1 MKGFFVAFQ
10 PLKYSLMRTL
20 LFILV
25 NIFINWNLHSQ
36 CIEKCFGKKKFV
48 KDANPIAVTK
58 LAESG
63 FDVSQFQ
70 TPLAFDVDNDGITEI
85 ITSSF
90 TLGLSYSDIA
100 KNIQILDA
108 KSLKIKYTIA
118 TAYYCAGGV
127 LSVVVLDIN
136 KDCVPEF
143 IVAAI
148 DENINPPQFFG
159 KLICYDIAGNIV
171 WISDK
176 EYGTALNNFKFGG
189 ALGVA
194 DFNKDE
200 IPEVYIY
207 NEIFNAQT
215 GIKLCSGGNNG
226 LGQGNGFGGRMANSL
241 AINADDNPS
250 DLELVAGY
258 TVYKIDIQNTQGENG
273 NTMTPNNLFINGN
286 NIDGLTAF
294 ADLNNDGNSEIII
307 SSNASQSN
315 AGLYVYTFRNGDYTL
330 LSGPKEFYPNELW
343 DTGMPMMIKL
353 AMNEEMRCILS
364 GDNKLIGMAA
374 LDASINLDIEIP
386 VFDGSNKLG
395 VTSFD
400 LDGDGTKEI
409 IYRDEEKIK
418 IFQYAGKN
426 LKLISSYSCTS
437 LTLAEMPIIISLE
450 KNGEARICVTCAEK
464 FLDHYGRLT
473 IFGPPPGQ
481 RWAPA
486 RNIWHQYAYNPL
498 FINDDGTVPQYM
510 HNPATYKSGKYNN
523 FMVQES
529 LIDEDGNYP
538 VAAASLT
545 GTAACIDYDIATQ
558 QYTVN
563 FSVHNRVDA
572 SASALSG
579 LAVSFYNGN
588 PAAGGTL
595 IGVYRTAT
603 DLAAGN
609 TLSGLTYTFVANNL
623 TSLYMIVNTDQYP
636 IMVSDTA
643 SYGIDEC
650 DYTDNV
656 FILPAPQFTQTKQE
670 ICQGDSYDFF
680 GQALTTSGTYI
691 HEIADMN
698 ACDSVIVAL
707 ELVVSTTKSVSLTTT
722 ACDTYTWN
730 GQTYTTDGSYTH
742 DTQSVNGC
750 DSITTLNLSVYRSD
764 QLNLTQQSCESYT
777 WNGQTYNQSGIYTYR
792 TQNIH
797 GCDSIVTLDLTVF
810 PSIDISMTH
819 AACDTFIWNGQS
831 YTESGIYTFQAQTQH
846 GCDSTVTLDLTISD
860 VLHTELPVTACD
872 SYTWN
877 GQTYDTDGDYTFTG
891 ISTSGCDSIATLHLS
906 VLSSTFSN
914 ESQTACASFTW
925 NNQTYDQSGTY
936 LFQTKNAQGCDSTA
950 TLYLTVHQ
958 PTTSEQWVTACDSYY
973 WDNDPFVHNTS
984 GTYTQT
990 IRNKNGCDSL
1000 MTLHL
1005 LISKSTSDT
1014 LDVSACEVYYVNGS
1028 IPIFNDVKFILEAK
1042 NSYGCDSNTVYN
1054 ITIHQPKASTNTEN
1068 VCDSLTFFGNTL
1080 DSTGIYTH
1088 ILSDQFGCDS
1098 TITLQLNVLSST
1110 FTDRIAT
1117 CDSYTWPQTGLTY
1130 DTSGIFSQRFT
1141 NAVGCDSTYTL
1152 DLRILPSYQIED
1164 TIAECGAYLWPIDG
1178 SNYDHTGRYSKRF
1191 ITRDG
1196 CDSTYTLVLDIRPQ
1210 HLFVDTVTT
1219 NQDYLWDVNNTT
1231 YTQSG
1236 IYTQKFLTSFDCDSV
1251 HILDLRI
1258 NKSTDIFFPNIIS
1271 PDGINGFFTGY
1282 SQNTAMTIASLS
1294 VYDRWGNLL
1303 FHKENFPTNE
1313 PILGWNGKFQ
1323 GRDVVPGVFTWLAV
1337 IRLPDGYT
1345 STLSGDVTVVR

>member
-1 MKGFFVAFQ
+1 
-10 PLKYSLMRTL
+10 MRFLLL
-20 LFILV
+20 LFV
-25 NIFINWNLHSQ
+25 KMAFIWNLHSQ
-36 CIEKCFGKKKFV
+36 CVEKCYGKIQYNQT
-48 KDANPIAVTK
+48 KDILSAKIDYQSN
-58 LAESG
+58 
-63 FDVSQFQ
+63 FNVSMYQ
-70 TPLAFDVDNDGITEI
+70 TPLAFDVDNDGVTEI
-85 ITSSF
+85 ITSERDLNILNKSVSKKILVIDPINQNIESSITTPYF
-90 TLGLSYSDIA
+90 YCGVSLPIVIA
-100 KNIQILDA
+100 NVTSNCEPNYFLALAD
-108 KSLKIKYTIA
+108 
-118 TAYYCAGGV
+118 
-127 LSVVVLDIN
+127 
-136 KDCVPEF
+136 
-143 IVAAI
+143 I
-148 DENINPPQFFG
+148 DENPDSLRRRIVCLNKNG
-159 KLICYDIAGNIV
+159 KILWVSNT
-171 WISDK
+171 K
-176 EYGTALNNFKFGG
+176 YGVNTTLTYGSS
-189 ALGVA
+189 LGLA
-194 DFNKDE
+194 DFNHDGISE
-200 IPEVYIY
+200 IYIF
-207 NEIFNAQT
+207 NEIFNAQSGVRLCEGKTNNIGFASYSPLT
-215 GIKLCSGGNNG
+215 GIR
-226 LGQGNGFGGRMANSL
+226 GFPI
-241 AINADDNPS
+241 AINVDDDS
-250 DLELVAGY
+250 SLELVAGSS
-258 TVYKIDIQNTQGENG
+258 VYNINLQNINEEIG
-273 NTMTPNNLFINGN
+273 NTMTSVNFQID
-286 NIDGLTAF
+286 NIT
-294 ADLNNDGNSEIII
+294 NDGIIAFMDFDRDGILEICLSTSTTASKKGIFIYKIINNTAILIAEFEGSKISTNWYSGHLTTI
-307 SSNASQSN
+307 SSNGKNIIYSDIDDKYFGLVNTSFANLDFLHSQIIIDDLAFN
-315 AGLYVYTFRNGDYTL
+315 GFTLFDFNHDNQLEIIFRD
-330 LSGPKEFYPNELW
+330 KEFLRIATIEKTDNIVELV
-343 DTGMPMMIKL
+343 K
-353 AMNEEMRCILS
+353 
-364 GDNKLIGMAA
+364 
-374 LDASINLDIEIP
+374 IP
-386 VFDGSNKLG
+386 CK
-395 VTSFD
+395 SF
-400 LDGDGTKEI
+400 TH
-409 IYRDEEKIK
+409 
-418 IFQYAGKN
+418 
-426 LKLISSYSCTS
+426 S
-437 LTLAEMPIIISLE
+437 EMPIVAALE
-450 KNGEARICVTCAEK
+450 KNGEARICVTCMDSNNE
-464 FLDHYGRLT
+464 GRLT

-510 HNPATYKSGKYNN
+510 HNPATYENGKYNN

-545 GTAACIDYDIATQ
+545 GTAACIDYDIPTQ

-563 FSVHNRVDA
+563 FSVHNRSDA

-588 PAAGGTL
+588 PEAGGTL
-595 IGVYRTAT
+595 IGVYRTTA

-609 TLSGLTYTFVANNL
+609 TLSGLSYSFAANNL

-656 FILPAPQFTQTKQE
+656 FILPAPKFSQTQKE
-670 ICQGDSYDFF
+670 ICQGDSFDFF
-680 GQALTTSGTYI
+680 GQALTASGTYI
-691 HEIADMN
+691 HEIAAIN

-707 ELVVSTTKSVSLTTT
+707 ELVVSTTKSVSLTAT

-730 GQTYTTDGSYTH
+730 GQTYTTDGSYTY
-742 DTQSVNGC
+742 DTQSINGC

-764 QLNLTQQSCESYT
+764 QLNLTQQSCDDYV

-792 TQNIH
+792 TLNIH

-810 PSIDISMTH
+810 PSIDISMSH

-877 GQTYDTDGDYTFTG
+877 GQTYDAAGDYTFTG
-891 ISTSGCDSIATLHLS
+891 ISMSGCDSIATLHLS
-906 VLSSTFSN
+906 VLSSSFSN
-914 ESQTACASFTW
+914 ESQTACTSFTW

-1028 IPIFNDVKFILEAK
+1028 IPIFNDVKLVIEGQ

-1054 ITIHQPKASTNTEN
+1054 ITIHQPQASTTTEN
-1068 VCDSLTFFGNTL
+1068 VCDSLNFFGNTL

-1088 ILSDQFGCDS
+1088 TLSDQFGCDS

-1110 FTDRIAT
+1110 LTDRIAM

-1210 HLFVDTVTT
+1210 HLFVDTVIT
-1219 NQDYLWDVNNTT
+1219 NQDYLWDENNTT

-1282 SQNTAMTIASLS
+1282 SHNTTITIASLS

-1313 PILGWNGKFQ
+1313 PLLGWNGKFQ